1 MYIFSATPVISL
13 LAVDEAHCVSEWSH
27 HFRPSYMRL
36 RASLLRTRLNVHC
49 ILAMTATATTKTLDD
64 VRVCVSV
71 ALHLCRW
78 GFNGVHLFPQ
88 WCSRCLRHISL
99 QQIWRYHSLLGVSL
113 LCGMETCGW
122 VGSGSDLPR
131 FILFSA
137 ICRLLDGS
145 FVRVR
150 YFPRRGGFGLL
161 KRENCRFSL
170 IAGHL
175 IHYSIREILFDG
187 LLYELC
193 CLMVSLAYYTSKG
206 ETVELNYS
214 SDMNLMKRNN
224 KAISAGHP
232 LGTKMSKSPKSMMKE
247 SREQLCLEMERKGQ
261 IADESG
267 MFCESLFVT
276 RPIEEERVSKECESR
291 RIGWLQKRADLS
303 SVYWVSSPQ

>member
-161 KRENCRFSL
+161 KR
-170 IAGHL
+170 
-175 IHYSIREILFDG
+175 
-187 LLYELC
+187 
-193 CLMVSLAYYTSKG
+193 G

-261 IADESG
+261 IADESEVG
-267 MFCESLFVT
+267 GKRDTMFSGTIICSRSTLFSEVLFIT
-276 RPIEEERVSKECESR
+276 TLKIEEERVSKECESR